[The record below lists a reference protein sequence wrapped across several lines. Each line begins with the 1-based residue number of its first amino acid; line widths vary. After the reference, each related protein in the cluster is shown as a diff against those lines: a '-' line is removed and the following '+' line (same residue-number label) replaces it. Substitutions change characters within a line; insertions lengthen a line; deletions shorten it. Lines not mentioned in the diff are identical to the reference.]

1 MKKFLALLLAIM
13 MVLTLTACGSK
24 TEEPTAGGNE
34 SDVTEITLWTY
45 PIGGW
50 GNQDTVNELIKGFEA
65 ANEGIKVTVEYL
77 DYTNGDD
84 QVNTAIEG
92 NQAPDLIMEGPE
104 RLVANWGDKGLM
116 VDLSDIVTDT
126 DKDEIYPQILT
137 ACTHKSGAVY

>member
-50 GNQDTVNELIKGFEA
+50 GNQDTVN
-65 ANEGIKVTVEYL
+65 
-77 DYTNGDD
+77 
-84 QVNTAIEG
+84 
-92 NQAPDLIMEGPE
+92 
-104 RLVANWGDKGLM
+104 
-116 VDLSDIVTDT
+116 
-126 DKDEIYPQILT
+126 
-137 ACTHKSGAVY
+137 

>member
-24 TEEPTAGGNE
+24 TEEPTAGGDE
-34 SDVTEITLWTY
+34 SNVTEITLWTY

-50 GNQDTVNELIKGFEA
+50 GNQATVNELITGFEA
-65 ANEGIKVTVEYL
+65 ANDGITATVECL

-92 NQAPDLIMEGPE
+92 KKAPDLIMEGPE
-104 RLVANWGDKGLM
+104 RLVANWGDKGL
-116 VDLSDIVTDT
+116 VGDLSGIVTDT
-126 DKDEIYPQILT
+126 DKAEIYPQI
-137 ACTHKSGAVY
+137 